1 MKGCKAKRGLRRTA
15 RHHFAGGDT
24 AWEER
29 NLGKYATSETRFIE
43 TMEDVCRKNSLKD
56 TSKFN
61 GLTDLESKCAFLV
74 EEHEEVIEEYYYKH
88 QSSNMTTWLCD
99 SRLKL
104 CCPEGQYGSG
114 CAKCPGLEQSG
125 VACYGHGSCDVG
137 FSCFAIFFS
146 KQPLFFSVLSLLE
159 PL

>member
-1 MKGCKAKRGLRRTA
+1 MERFIWYSLRSTVSQGNERQGVLDSVLISGLLPLAATASSDKGNDKCGYCHFLVATFEAGLRRTA

-99 SRLKL
+99 SRLK
-104 CCPEGQYGSG
+104 
-114 CAKCPGLEQSG
+114 
-125 VACYGHGSCDVG
+125 
-137 FSCFAIFFS
+137 
-146 KQPLFFSVLSLLE
+146 
-159 PL
+159 